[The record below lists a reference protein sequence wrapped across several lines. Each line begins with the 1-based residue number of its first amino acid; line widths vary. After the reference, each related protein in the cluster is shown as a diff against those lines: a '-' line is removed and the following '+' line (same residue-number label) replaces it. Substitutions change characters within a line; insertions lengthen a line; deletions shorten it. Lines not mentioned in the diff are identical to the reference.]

1 MKNIKTLITIS
12 SILLLSACGGGSS
25 VEFDEPTITS
35 QGFTATI
42 APTSQY
48 ILQTKVIDGYISGA
62 NVYIDFNWNLVQDEG
77 EPSATE
83 DLANEEYYFVES
95 QFILVDDYDLACA
108 NLRPRVAEVPVGAT
122 DSVRGTVENAYT
134 MMYFPYDNASER
146 ANITPFTTL
155 FTQYIVDSLTNDIPI
170 EDGCQSGA
178 DNIGS
183 QVSSRISDV
192 LFDLHQQYYI
202 NPIDFYDDFIASEDT
217 EKQEIGEKIVDFLT
231 TSSKIE
237 DIVGDHYNLNMI
249 STVSDNLV
257 ETILANTPF
266 ETITFDV
273 MNESEGTSVGDTFF
287 FKRLHNIN
295 GLVANQ
301 TGQILD
307 GDGNPIEITLE
318 NIQANAEVR
327 ISENYISYELLENDT
342 VRIASRSVNGIQDS
356 ILHFVP
362 KTNGNCLHGYRI
374 SGDSRFV
381 EDLCLSSNQQFEF
394 RIHNTD
400 NPAFSFTEVMNSRDT
415 YQLIDMHTSLVGLNT
430 TVADRDNFVNSYHTH
445 HDVVQY
451 TLDNWV
457 YTYNGQTEI
466 CQNMSTNEQESGY
479 SAYLLC
485 LNNM

>member
-25 VEFDEPTITS
+25 TTVEIPTVTS

-134 MMYFPYDNASER
+134 MMYFPYDNATER

-202 NPIDFYDDFIASEDT
+202 NPIDFYEDFIASEDT

-266 ETITFDV
+266 ETITFDIY
-273 MNESEGTSVGDTFF
+273 NESEGTSVGDTFF
-287 FKRLHNIN
+287 FKREHSFRE
-295 GLVANQ
+295 LVANQ

-307 GDGNPIEITLE
+307 SDGNPIEITLE
-318 NIQANAEVR
+318 NIQANAEVMV
-327 ISENYISYELLENDT
+327 SESYISYELLANNT
-342 VRIASRSVNGIQDS
+342 IRIGV
-356 ILHFVP
+356 
-362 KTNGNCLHGYRI
+362 
-374 SGDSRFV
+374 
-381 EDLCLSSNQQFEF
+381 
-394 RIHNTD
+394 
-400 NPAFSFTEVMNSRDT
+400 
-415 YQLIDMHTSLVGLNT
+415 
-430 TVADRDNFVNSYHTH
+430 
-445 HDVVQY
+445 
-451 TLDNWV
+451 
-457 YTYNGQTEI
+457 
-466 CQNMSTNEQESGY
+466 
-479 SAYLLC
+479 SALFL
-485 LNNM
+485 